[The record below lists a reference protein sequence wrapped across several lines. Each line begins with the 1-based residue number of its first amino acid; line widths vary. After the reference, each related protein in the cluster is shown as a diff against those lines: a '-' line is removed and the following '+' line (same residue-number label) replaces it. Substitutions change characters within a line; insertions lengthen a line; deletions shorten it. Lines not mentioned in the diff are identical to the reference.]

1 MLTREDEFFLAKVE
15 DLAVQ
20 AERRNSPRFSLFLDE
35 RQAYM
40 AEQHLKHQRFSNFL
54 FFGGFEGAQRKV
66 LGVFPEYMEPDE
78 QLFPVIGLKFIYRK
92 ADQLS
97 HRDFLGSFMSLG
109 VKREVIG
116 DILVDEGQTVVCLYE
131 KQFDYFTE
139 NVKKIGR
146 VGVSVEP
153 CDLSVVSYQPAF
165 KEISG
170 TVSSLR
176 LDCLVAEAA
185 GTSREKAAQLIRT
198 GLVQCDY
205 EQIDSVSYQV
215 KPGSVFSVRGH
226 GKFVLS
232 QEIRPTKKGRMFVT
246 IQKYI

>member
-40 AEQHLKHQRFSNFL
+40 AEQHLKHQRFFNFL
-54 FFGGFEGAQRKV
+54 FFGGIEGAQRKM
-66 LGVFPEYMEPDE
+66 LGAFPEYMQPDE
-78 QLFPVIGLKFIYRK
+78 QLFPVVGLKFIYRK
-92 ADQLS
+92 ADRLS

-146 VGVSVEP
+146 VGVSVEL
-153 CDLSVVSYQPAF
+153 CDLSTVSYQPAF

-176 LDCLVAEAA
+176 LDCLVAEAV

-205 EQIDSVSYQV
+205 AQTDSVSYQV

-226 GKFVLS
+226 GKFILS